1 MKFKIRNVD
10 KENWYED
17 EKVKE
22 FYKQILNKYDYQ
34 EDNKYSYITIE
45 TLDDLILLEKELTT
59 LNEFNRGIII
69 NNNIITIYDDYIE

>member
-22 FYKQILNKYDYQ
+22 MYKQILNKYDYQ
-34 EDNKYSYITIE
+34 EDNKYSYITIG
-45 TLDDLILLEKELTT
+45 TLDDLILLEKETT
-59 LNEFNRGIII
+59 ALNEFNRGIII
-69 NNNIITIYDDYIE
+69 NNNTITIYDDYIE

>member
-22 FYKQILNKYDYQ
+22 TYKQILNKYDYQ
-34 EDNKYSYITIE
+34 EDNKYSYITVE
-45 TLDDLILLEKELTT
+45 TLDDLILLEKEIST
-59 LNEFNRGIII
+59 LNKFGRGIII

>member
-22 FYKQILNKYDYQ
+22 IYKQILNKYDYQ
-34 EDNKYSYITIE
+34 EDNKYSYITIG
-45 TLDDLILLEKELTT
+45 TLDDLILLEKEITA

>member
-22 FYKQILNKYDYQ
+22 VYKQILNKYDYQ

-45 TLDDLILLEKELTT
+45 TLDDLILLEKEVTT
-59 LNEFNRGIII
+59 LNDFNRGIII
-69 NNNIITIYDDYIE
+69 NNNTITIYDDYIE

>member
-22 FYKQILNKYDYQ
+22 VYKQILNKYDYQ

-45 TLDDLILLEKELTT
+45 TLDDLILLEKEVTT
-59 LNEFNRGIII
+59 LNELNRGIII
-69 NNNIITIYDDYIE
+69 NNNTITIYDDYIE

>member
-22 FYKQILNKYDYQ
+22 IYKQILNKYDYQ
-34 EDNKYSYITIE
+34 EDNKYSYITIG
-45 TLDDLILLEKELTT
+45 TLDDLILLEKETT
-59 LNEFNRGIII
+59 ALNEFNRGIII
-69 NNNIITIYDDYIE
+69 NNNTITIYDDYIE

>member
-22 FYKQILNKYDYQ
+22 VYKQILNKYDYQ

-45 TLDDLILLEKELTT
+45 TLDDLILLEKEVTT
-59 LNEFNRGIII
+59 LNEFDRGIII
-69 NNNIITIYDDYIE
+69 NNNTITIYDDYIE

>member
-22 FYKQILNKYDYQ
+22 VYKQILNKYDYQ

-45 TLDDLILLEKELTT
+45 TLDDLILLEKEITT
-59 LNEFNRGIII
+59 LNKFNRGIII
-69 NNNIITIYDDYIE
+69 NNNTITIYDDYIE

>member
-22 FYKQILNKYDYQ
+22 VYKQILNKYDYQ

-45 TLDDLILLEKELTT
+45 TLDDLILLEKEVTT

-69 NNNIITIYDDYIE
+69 NNNNITIYDDYIE

>member
-22 FYKQILNKYDYQ
+22 VYKQILNKYDYQ

-45 TLDDLILLEKELTT
+45 TLDDLILLEKEVTT

-69 NNNIITIYDDYIE
+69 NNNTITIYDDYIE